1 MKLLDKMRQ
10 EKLLSVT
17 MLLFTLSIGI
27 LIGTLVSN
35 GVSAAPGQKAAPDA
49 TPLTVPKIVEIGN
62 DFTKL
67 AKKLEPSVVN
77 ITVEVTAKQTRTTSR
92 SGKGRPQQD
101 DSDDDGF
108 GGLFRQFGIDPR
120 GGGVPQNFKSEQ
132 GGTGFIVDKNG
143 YIVTNNHVV
152 EGGSKIKVK
161 LHNDPTDYRARVIG
175 TDLETDLAIIKID
188 PNHALEPVTF
198 ANSDGVQVGDWAV
211 AIGSPFGLEASVTA
225 GIVSAFGRNL
235 PDSKQ
240 FQRFIQTDAAI
251 NPGNSG
257 GPLLNIRGEVIGVN
271 TQIATSSRGSEGV
284 GFALPSNM
292 VIRVYNDIIKDGH
305 VTRGSIGVGLGG
317 ADAVTLKALGL
328 NSGVNVTNIVPGGP
342 ADKGGVKAEDIIV
355 AINGKPVKDGDDLV
369 SRVSDTPIGS
379 PITLT
384 VDREGKKV
392 DLKVTVQDR
401 LEVFKD
407 DPRIVGENARPVD
420 PGKPE
425 VGNVKFGVQL
435 RELSQAEKDK
445 TPSKRGMAIASV
457 VDGSFA
463 EDINLLQGD
472 IITQINQQPISSMDD
487 VRKVQGTLKPGDA
500 VAFRVLRTPPTGRNG
515 KGGDPVSILVSGTL
529 PRD

>member
-1 MKLLDKMRQ
+1 MSAITDDKMFWTHVVDT
-10 EKLLSVT
+10 KGWHSTVLSS
-17 MLLFTLSIGI
+17 LAIEYI
-27 LIGTLVSN
+27 PSN
-35 GVSAAPGQKAAPDA
+35 F
-49 TPLTVPKIVEIGN
+49 L
-62 DFTKL
+62 
-67 AKKLEPSVVN
+67 
-77 ITVEVTAKQTRTTSR
+77 
-92 SGKGRPQQD
+92 
-101 DSDDDGF
+101 
-108 GGLFRQFGIDPR
+108 
-120 GGGVPQNFKSEQ
+120 
-132 GGTGFIVDKNG
+132 VDKNG

-342 ADKGGVKAEDIIV
+342 ADKGGVKAEDIIDYTRHDNV
-355 AINGKPVKDGDDLV
+355 AERLAKRFGAA
-369 SRVSDTPIGS
+369 IG
-379 PITLT
+379 
-384 VDREGKKV
+384 EGAV
-392 DLKVTVQDR
+392 HALQR
-401 LEVFKD
+401 Q
-407 DPRIVGENARPVD
+407 PA
-420 PGKPE
+420 
-425 VGNVKFGVQL
+425 L
-435 RELSQAEKDK
+435 R
-445 TPSKRGMAIASV
+445 
-457 VDGSFA
+457 
-463 EDINLLQGD
+463 
-472 IITQINQQPISSMDD
+472 
-487 VRKVQGTLKPGDA
+487 
-500 VAFRVLRTPPTGRNG
+500 
-515 KGGDPVSILVSGTL
+515 
-529 PRD
+529 